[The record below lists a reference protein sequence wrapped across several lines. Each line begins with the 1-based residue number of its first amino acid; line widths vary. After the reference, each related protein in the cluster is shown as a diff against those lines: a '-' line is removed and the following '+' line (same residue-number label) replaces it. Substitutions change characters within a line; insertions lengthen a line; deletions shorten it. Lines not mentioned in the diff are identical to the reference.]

1 MAMVPQYLDMWKQ
14 AVDPEFREA
23 NRSCYLGCPA
33 GTGCN
38 WGFITSI

>member
-23 NRSCYLGCPA
+23 NRSCYWDVLLVLDV
-33 GTGCN
+33 TGVL
-38 WGFITSI
+38 